1 VPKKEI
7 SVVIYLEKRHSVLYQ
22 SIKQQLSQPTS
33 IKHFLSARNRELWV
47 AGEEEIHGLVPENR
61 PCPLSLLNEL
71 KLQVILSKLIAVTK

>member
-1 VPKKEI
+1 
-7 SVVIYLEKRHSVLYQ
+7 
-22 SIKQQLSQPTS
+22 
-33 IKHFLSARNRELWV
+33 V